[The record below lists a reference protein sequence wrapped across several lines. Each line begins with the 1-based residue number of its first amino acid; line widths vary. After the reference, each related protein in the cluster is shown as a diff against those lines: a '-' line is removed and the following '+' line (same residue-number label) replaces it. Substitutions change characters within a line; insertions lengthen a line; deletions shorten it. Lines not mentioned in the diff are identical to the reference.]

1 MHTIMQVSLKM
12 RDDYTIILKALVF
25 FFSTIQVWVYVQ
37 IFLILLQ
44 F

>member
-12 RDDYTIILKALVF
+12 RDDYTILKALVF